1 MYSILL
7 CLFIATLLPILSKA
21 PLAVAQAK
29 AGGYDNKNPRQQQA
43 SLTGFG
49 ARARAAHENAF
60 EALILFSP
68 GAILVIVMQAVST
81 YTAWLA
87 ISFVMARVLY
97 HIFYLLDWDKLRSLV
112 WLAGFACSILL
123 LFEAL
128 IKAL

>member
-21 PLAVAQAK
+21 PLAIAQAK
-29 AGGYDNKNPRQQQA
+29 AGGYDNKNPRLQQA
-43 SLTGFG
+43 RLTGFG

-68 GAILVIVMQAVST
+68 AAVMVIVMQAVST
-81 YTAWLA
+81 YTIWLA
-87 ISFVMARVLY
+87 IGFVLARVLY
-97 HIFYLLDWDKLRSLV
+97 HIFYLLDWDKLRSVV

-128 IKAL
+128 VKAL